1 MPISAE
7 KRERALKALAQ
18 LRALREDYKDVL
30 VVLDFVTLLDIA
42 NHELD
47 SDVEN
52 AVAGNVLSEEA
63 LAGVLW
69 RLGKYA
75 NSTETSHELLPAMIQ
90 YALDDQERKAAQ

>member
-7 KRERALKALAQ
+7 KRERAIAALAM
-18 LRALREDYKDVL
+18 LRAIREDYKDVL

-42 NHELD
+42 NHEID
-47 SDVEN
+47 SDAEN
-52 AVAGNVLSEEA
+52 AIAGNVLSEEA

-90 YALDDQERKAAQ
+90 YALDEQERKEAQ